1 MSCKYDY
8 QIDLTEKTSHSL
20 LLKRITPGS
29 QILELGSATGYMTRY
44 LKEELGCTVTCVEID
59 AMAAAKGS
67 IYSAKMIVADLD
79 LMEWNKELQGKSF
92 DHVVIADVLEHLND
106 PWQVVRVAVQFLKPQ
121 ATLLI
126 SVPNIGHS
134 SILMELLEGRFDYRP
149 TGLLDDTHIRFF
161 TRKSLLDLLDRAGM
175 CPIELMGTEIE
186 PEDTEFG
193 QSYGSKTAPL
203 ARILKDREDA
213 HIYQYVV
220 VAKRQEEVAD
230 HVYPRHLTIESSSKS
245 KDFLQIYW
253 SDWGFSE
260 SKSVT
265 VPLGRDQ
272 QEFVDHKIVLPES
285 VGENGGLRLD
295 PTNFPAFVEIRDIEL
310 KTWDKHGPGQLVS
323 QWSAETGYSNI
334 NLSQGMIRISD
345 VASLKLLCPNDDPQV
360 TLSEVPRL
368 KEQSVLC
375 FKMRVSRDLQQAAL
389 GEVVAQQANIIELR
403 QFLENRMADDHEMNS
418 VLKRSYE
425 EHDNRVA
432 EIKELNSALARSQEE
447 LGRRVTDIDELKNA
461 LNKSQLELANQAT
474 DIDELNA
481 IIESSQEELKQ
492 RRAKVA
498 DYEQQLK
505 EIKSS
510 TVWRTTSKLMR
521 IACWSRKQIKL
532 GRDLLRGGYKQR
544 LIPLDNIIP
553 LADKGPSYWQ
563 AVGEDPKFL
572 LSGPFPHGWSEIRF
586 KAASPLPLKVRIYF
600 DRGRGFNETE
610 SLALEVVCGEN
621 IQDYRVIVLVGYDI
635 KQVRLDPG
643 EEEGTFAIDS
653 CKIARVTRLGILLRA
668 FGLFFQRQ
676 GYSGHSMK
684 LWATQIGSALKRG
697 GPKGLWRWAKNL
709 INPQEDY
716 NLWLKYHTLTEAR
729 KEILQTQCSELALKP
744 VISILVPV
752 YNVDER
758 WLRCCLDSVRE
769 QVYPHWELC
778 IADDASTDPRVQ
790 KTLKEYAAK
799 DARIKIVYREKN
811 GHISAASN
819 SALELATGEYI
830 GLLDHDDCLTAD
842 ALYEN
847 ALLINQHPEA
857 VMIYSDEDKISED
870 GVRHSPYFKPDWS
883 PDNLLAQM
891 YTCHFGVYKT
901 SVVRELGGFRR
912 GFEGSQD
919 HDLALRVSETT
930 NKIYH
935 IPRVL
940 YHWRTVAESTAA
952 SVGAKSYATIA
963 GLKAVGEALD
973 RRGEGGWAESLEHY
987 PYYRVH
993 YPVKGDPLISIIIPT
1008 RDMARLLGKCL
1019 ETIFNKTTYAHY
1031 EVLIVDNG
1039 SVKLETKQLFAKWQ
1053 QLEPQ
1058 RFRVIHLDMPF
1069 NYSRLNNQAV
1079 QQAKGELVV
1088 LLNNDMEIITPS
1100 WLEEMA
1106 GQAIRPSIGAVGA
1119 KLLYADQTIQHSGV
1133 TLGIGGV
1140 GGHSYRGYDSE
1151 EPGYFGRLVIVA
1163 NYAAVTG
1170 ACLMVK
1176 RELFDQVGGLEEEL
1190 TVAFNDVDFCLKLW
1204 AKGYY
1209 NVVLPQVKL
1218 YHFESKSRG
1227 YEDTP
1232 EKMQRFLGEVTYMKK
1247 HWQNCLERDPF
1258 YNPNLTLDKEDYA
1271 IDFLRWQSL
1280 Q

>member
-1 MSCKYDY
+1 M
-8 QIDLTEKTSHSL
+8 
-20 LLKRITPGS
+20 KRIIPGS
-29 QILELGSATGYMTRY
+29 QVLELGSATGYMTRY

-59 AMAAAKGS
+59 ANAAAKGS

-79 LMEWNKELQGKSF
+79 LMEWYEQLRGKGF
-92 DHVVIADVLEHLND
+92 DHVIFADVIEHLKD
-106 PWQVVRVAVQFLKPQ
+106 PWQVVRAAVQLLSPQ
-121 ATLLI
+121 GTLLI

-161 TRKSLLDLLDRAGM
+161 TRKSLLDLLGRAGM
-175 CPIELMGTEIE
+175 CPIELMGTTTE

-193 QSYGSKTAPL
+193 QSYGSLAVPL
-203 ARILKDREDA
+203 QRLLKEREDA

-220 VAKRQEEVAD
+220 VAKRQEEVAVD
-230 HVYPRHLTIESSSKS
+230 EYRQPLTIENSSTG
-245 KDFLQIYW
+245 KDFLQVYW
-253 SDWGFSE
+253 SDKGLSE

-265 VPLGRDQ
+265 VPLRDQ
-272 QEFVDHKIVLPES
+272 QEFAKYEIVLPES
-285 VGENGGLRLD
+285 VGESGVLRLD
-295 PTNFPAFVEIRDIEL
+295 PTNFPAFVEIKEIEL
-310 KTWDKHGPGQLVS
+310 NTRDKQGPGQLVS
-323 QWSAETGYSNI
+323 QWSAETGFT
-334 NLSQGMIRISD
+334 NLEISQGTIRMSD
-345 VASLKLLCPNDDPQV
+345 ETSLKLLCPNDDPQV
-360 TLSEVPRL
+360 TLTALPSI
-368 KEQSVLC
+368 KEQSLLC
-375 FKMRVSRDLQQAAL
+375 LKMRVSRDLQQAAL
-389 GEVVAQQANIIELR
+389 AEVSAQRANIIDLR
-403 QFLENRMADDHEMNS
+403 QSLENRQA
-418 VLKRSYE
+418 
-425 EHDNRVA
+425 A
-432 EIKELNSALARSQEE
+432 IKELKATLERSQKELGSRVADIDGLKAAFNRSQEE
-447 LGRRVTDIDELKNA
+447 RDSQVTVIDELK
-461 LNKSQLELANQAT
+461 ST
-474 DIDELNA
+474 
-481 IIESSQEELKQ
+481 IESNQEELKQ
-492 RRAKVA
+492 RRAEVA

-510 TVWRTTSKLMR
+510 TVWRAISKWMR
-521 IACWSRKQIKL
+521 MTCWTREQFKL
-532 GRDLLRGGYKQR
+532 GRDLLQGGYKQR

-553 LADKGPSYWQ
+553 LPAKGPGYWQ

-586 KAASPLPLKVRIYF
+586 KAASPFPLKVRIYF

-610 SLALEVVCGEN
+610 SLALEVVCGES
-621 IQDYRVIVLVGYDI
+621 IQDYHVIVLVGYDI

-643 EEEGTFAIDS
+643 ETEGKFAINS
-653 CKIARVTRLGILLRA
+653 CRIARVTRIGIILRA

-676 GYSGHSMK
+676 GYSWHSMK
-684 LWATQIGSALKRG
+684 LWTRQIGSAIKRG

-709 INPQEDY
+709 IAPQEDY
-716 NLWLKYHTLTEAR
+716 DLWLKYHSLTEAR
-729 KEILQTQCSELALKP
+729 KKMLQTQCAELAFKP
-744 VISILVPV
+744 VFSILVPV

-758 WLRCCLDSVRE
+758 WLRSCLDSVRE

-778 IADDASTDPRVQ
+778 IADDASTDPQVQ
-790 KTLKEYAAK
+790 KMLKEYAAR
-799 DARIKIVYREKN
+799 DPRIKVIYREKN

-842 ALYEN
+842 ALCEN

-857 VMIYSDEDKISED
+857 VMIYSDEDKIGED
-870 GVRHSPYFKPDWS
+870 GVRHSPFFKPDWS

-901 SVVRELGGFRR
+901 SVVRELGGFRL

-930 NKIYH
+930 DEIYH
-935 IPRVL
+935 IAKVL
-940 YHWRTVAESTAA
+940 YHWRTVAESTAVN
-952 SVGAKSYATIA
+952 VGAKSYATTA
-963 GLKAVGEALD
+963 GLKAVGEALQ
-973 RRGEGGWAESLEHY
+973 RRGEGGWVEALERY
-987 PYYRVH
+987 PYYRAH
-993 YPVKGDPLISIIIPT
+993 YPVKGNPLISIIIPT

-1019 ETIFNKTTYAHY
+1019 ETIFSKTRYPHY
-1031 EVLIVDNG
+1031 EVLIIDNG
-1039 SVKLETKQLFAKWQ
+1039 SVKSETQQLFAKWQ

-1058 RFRVIHLDMPF
+1058 RFRVIHLDIPF

-1088 LLNNDMEIITPS
+1088 LLNNDVEIITPN

-1106 GQAIRPSIGAVGA
+1106 GQAMRPSIGAVGA
-1119 KLLYADQTIQHSGV
+1119 KLLYPDQTIQHAGV

-1140 GGHSYRGYDSE
+1140 GGHSHRGRGSE
-1151 EPGYFGRLVIVA
+1151 EPGYFGRLIIAA

-1176 RELFDQVGGLEEEL
+1176 KELFCQVGGLEEKL

-1204 AKGYY
+1204 EKGYY
-1209 NVVLPQVKL
+1209 NLVLPQVKL

-1232 EKMQRFLGEVTYMKK
+1232 EKMQRFLGEVNYMKQ
-1247 HWQNCLERDPF
+1247 HWKNFLERDPF
-1258 YNPNLTLDKEDYA
+1258 YNPNLTLDRED
-1271 IDFLRWQSL
+1271 FSL
-1280 Q
+1280 AMPGE